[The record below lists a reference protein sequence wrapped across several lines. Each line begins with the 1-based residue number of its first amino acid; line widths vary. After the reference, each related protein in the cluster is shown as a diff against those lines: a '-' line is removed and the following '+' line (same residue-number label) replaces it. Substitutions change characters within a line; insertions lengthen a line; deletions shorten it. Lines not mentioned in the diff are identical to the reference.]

1 MNETANSEALT
12 LTIPQAAKLLQ
23 ISALRAYA
31 LAKQGK
37 IPCVHF
43 GRSVRVVRASLEQL
57 LADAAAGREGGV
69 R

>member
-1 MNETANSEALT
+1 MNETADSEALT

-23 ISALRAYA
+23 ISPLRAYA

-37 IPCVHF
+37 IPCIHL
-43 GRSVRVVRASLEQL
+43 GRSVRVVRASLVQL
-57 LADAAAGREGGV
+57 LADAAAGREGGI